1 MRVNYLVI
9 TWHPLGIPPSVRVLV
24 LYGDSGIYRAN
35 TIGGLVLLFYMTILC
50 KKSDSVMAVNK
61 AIDSE

>member
-1 MRVNYLVI
+1 MYYLGIMWRRLVI
-9 TWHPLGIPPSVRVLV
+9 SPSVLVLV

-50 KKSDSVMAVNK
+50 KKSDSTMGVNK
-61 AIDSE
+61 ALDSE